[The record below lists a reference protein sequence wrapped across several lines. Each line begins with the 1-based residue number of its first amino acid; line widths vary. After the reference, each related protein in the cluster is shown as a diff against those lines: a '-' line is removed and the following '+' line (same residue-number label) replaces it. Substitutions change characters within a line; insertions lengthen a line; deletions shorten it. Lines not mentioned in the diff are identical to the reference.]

1 MSLEF
6 LSTSPSAQARSPME
20 RQAEAA
26 GATIELRDGWMVAVG
41 YPHEEDAPLRDS
53 VGFADSTHLGKLE
66 LHERHDLE
74 PGMAER
80 RDGAWWCPM
89 TPDRALVICQPG
101 DLPSLRDRLGSRAI
115 DVTSSYAA
123 LTIAGP
129 LSRELFARFCAI
141 DLRPQTTP
149 VHGWRPGS
157 VARTPGAVLRED
169 TDRFLML
176 FGFALGE
183 YMWTTVADAASALG
197 GAPVGVD
204 SLAPRTQEA
213 VHA

>member
-6 LSTSPSAQARSPME
+6 LSTSPAAPARSPME

-26 GATIELRDGWMVAVG
+26 GATFELRDGWRVAAG
-41 YPHEEDAPLRDS
+41 FGDGERSRLAET
-53 VGFADSTHLGKLE
+53 VGFADSTPIGKFE
-66 LHERHDLE
+66 LHERHDL
-74 PGMAER
+74 PLGLAER
-80 RDGAWWCPM
+80 REGAWWCPL
-89 TPDRALVICQPG
+89 TAERALVICEPAATAE
-101 DLPSLRDRLGSRAI
+101 LRERLGPRAVE
-115 DVTSSYAA
+115 VTSSYAA

-141 DLRPQTTP
+141 DLRPKTTP

-183 YMWTTVADAASALG
+183 YMWQTVADAAAQLG
-197 GAPVGVD
+197 GGPVGIDALVP
-204 SLAPRTQEA
+204 LEEELL
-213 VHA
+213 HA